1 MEPLNTDN
9 KSNTSLSVIKITGGL
24 VIVGFLLWYFSDI
37 VGYVIA
43 ATFIGYLGIPLVK
56 YLDHVQVRK
65 FRLPH
70 ALNVVITLLLMI
82 TIFTGFIILVV
93 PLMLKQADIIASINI
108 NAVFSHFQ
116 ETLVRARHFLVRY
129 NIASSNATLSSL
141 LYEQLSHIIDLA
153 RFTNIFSTMIGTTGS
168 FLMGVFIVL
177 FLTFYTM
184 LEPYLL
190 KNFILNLTPSKYEHE
205 LSNVLLNSRRLL
217 TRYTYGIFVEVGIM
231 MTLEVIG
238 LTIFGI
244 PNALL
249 IGFLGGLMN
258 IIPYLG
264 PLIGATAGVV
274 LAILSQM
281 GMGNY
286 DSITGTILIVLGVF
300 GIANLIDNF
309 VLQPQIYSK
318 SVKAHPVEVFLI
330 IIIGGK
336 LAGITGMILAIPFYT
351 IIKVV
356 ARQFMNHM
364 RVVKFLTQRM

>member
-1 MEPLNTDN
+1 MDSKN
-9 KSNTSLSVIKITGGL
+9 NTSLNVIKIVGIL
-24 VIVGFLLWYFSDI
+24 VIISLLLWYFSDI
-37 VGYVIA
+37 IGYVIA

-56 YLDHVQVRK
+56 YLDQIKIKRYK
-65 FRLPH
+65 LPH
-70 ALNVVITLLLMI
+70 ALNVVVTLLLML
-82 TIFTGFIILVV
+82 TIFTGFIVLVV
-93 PLMLKQADIIASINI
+93 PLILKQADIITSINI
-108 NAVFSHFQ
+108 DAVFSHFQ
-116 ETLVRARHFLVRY
+116 APLAKMRHFLVQY
-129 NIASSNATLSSL
+129 NITDSNTTLSSL
-141 LYEQLSHIIDLA
+141 LYEQLRQIIDLA
-153 RFTNIFSTMIGTTGS
+153 KFTNIFSAMIGTTS
-168 FLMGVFIVL
+168 TFLMGVFIIL

-190 KNFILNLTPSKYEHE
+190 KNFILNLTPAKYERE
-205 LSNVLLNSRRLL
+205 LSNVLMDSRRLL
-217 TRYTYGIFVEVGIM
+217 TRYTYGIFTEVAIM

-238 LTIFGI
+238 LTFLGI

-264 PLIGATAGVV
+264 PLIGATAGIL
-274 LAILSQM
+274 LAVLSQLAA
-281 GMGNY
+281 GSYG
-286 DSITGTILIVLGVF
+286 SIASTVLIVLGVF
-300 GIANLIDNF
+300 GIANMIDNF

>member
-1 MEPLNTDN
+1 MCSSDLALEGTIEDLEKYYKKAEAATSDAERREI
-9 KSNTSLSVIKITGGL
+9 SNDLQVKMSIFLEQIHKFIDFQSPEFSDVDPKDEIRPMLLPQLLSNLLAVVSVGFFSIYVLRFSNIFIGKMLGVMSKTEALEKAREADKDLVLINEKAQP
-24 VIVGFLLWYFSDI
+24 VIV
-37 VGYVIA
+37 
-43 ATFIGYLGIPLVK
+43 K
-56 YLDHVQVRK
+56 
-65 FRLPH
+65 
-70 ALNVVITLLLMI
+70 
-82 TIFTGFIILVV
+82 
-93 PLMLKQADIIASINI
+93 
-108 NAVFSHFQ
+108 
-116 ETLVRARHFLVRY
+116 
-129 NIASSNATLSSL
+129 
-141 LYEQLSHIIDLA
+141 IIDLA
-153 RFTNIFSTMIGTTGS
+153 KFTNIFSAMIGTTSS
-168 FLMGVFIVL
+168 FLMGVFIIL

-190 KNFILNLTPSKYEHE
+190 KNFILNLTPAKYEND
-205 LSNVLLNSRRLL
+205 LSNVLMDSRRLL
-217 TRYTYGIFVEVGIM
+217 TRYTYGIFTEVAIM

-238 LTIFGI
+238 LSIFGI

-264 PLIGATAGVV
+264 PLIGATAGIL
-274 LAILSQM
+274 LAVLSQLAM
-281 GMGNY
+281 GSY

-300 GIANLIDNF
+300 GVANMIDNL

-351 IIKVV
+351 IVKVV